1 MQLNTNRADYACW
14 QVMPVTA
21 TPVICPFP
29 NIVIVKVTV
38 TLLPLTVMLTGT
50 VYVVPLFAA
59 VAVKA
64 ITPGSIWG
72 TSLIT
77 RLDVFTLPVIV
88 AVFPC
93 TVMVPVMPTEPE

>member
-1 MQLNTNRADYACW
+1 
-14 QVMPVTA
+14 MPVTA

-59 VAVKA
+59 VAVKG
-64 ITPGSIWG
+64 IGPGTPPP
-72 TSLIT
+72 LIT
-77 RLDVFTLPVIV
+77 RLNVFTLPVIV
-88 AVFPC
+88 AVLPC